1 MDSGFYEP
9 LPRPWAHVSRFA
21 PTGLA
26 AGDMRYVFSEPSVL
40 SKTEGRGSVLISD
53 NLLQIEFYVDSQV
66 NVNDRVR
73 AQRPEYGDSM
83 LGRTWP
89 SLTALDSTGLFALAL
104 ELSEAS
110 LALLSPRTI
119 GTIQLLHSR
128 SGHRNTFIASVI
140 Q

>member
-1 MDSGFYEP
+1 MP
-9 LPRPWAHVSRFA
+9 
-21 PTGLA
+21 
-26 AGDMRYVFSEPSVL
+26 
-40 SKTEGRGSVLISD
+40 ISD